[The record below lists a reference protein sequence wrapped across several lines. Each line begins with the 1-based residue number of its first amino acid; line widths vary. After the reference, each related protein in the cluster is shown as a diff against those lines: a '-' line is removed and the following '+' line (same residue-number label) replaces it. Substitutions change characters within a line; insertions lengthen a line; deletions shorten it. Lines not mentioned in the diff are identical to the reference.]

1 MFWLKMLFSEMLW
14 EKNFLFPFSLYSASG
29 ILIRIEKKYQ
39 LDEADF
45 EVAAAGVDGRLFIT
59 GGPDER
65 KLVCLR
71 PTTPPLSSSI
81 ISLLA

>member
-1 MFWLKMLFSEMLW
+1 M
-14 EKNFLFPFSLYSASG
+14 YSG
-29 ILIRIEKKYQ
+29 ILIRQEEKYQ
-39 LDEADF
+39 LDEDNF

>member
-1 MFWLKMLFSEMLW
+1 MTSENPW
-14 EKNFLFPFSLYSASG
+14 KNISYHISRNSQ
-29 ILIRIEKKYQ
+29 EKYQ
-39 LDEADF
+39 LDEDDF
-45 EVAAAGVDGRLFIT
+45 EAAAAGVDGRLFIR

-71 PTTPPLSSSI
+71 PATPPLSSSI